1 MYKKYVK
8 RIIDVFVSLS
18 VLVLLSPILLVLYFL
33 VRIDL
38 GKPVLFRHRRP
49 GKGEKIFTLYKFR
62 SMTDA
67 KDTKGNLLPD
77 EERLTRLGRV
87 LRSTSLDELPELL
100 NILKGDM
107 SIVGPRPLE
116 VYFLPFYN
124 ERERHR
130 HDVPPGLTGLAQVNG
145 RNNLSW
151 DQRFEY
157 DIEYIN
163 KISFFNDLKIV
174 FQTVAKVLNGEGTG
188 IPLEDFN
195 VVRQT
200 QRDQTQVPTKS
211 SSE

>member
-130 HDVPPGLTGLAQVNG
+130 HDMPPGLTGLAQVNG

>member
-33 VRIDL
+33 VRIVL
-38 GKPVLFRHRRP
+38 GKPVLFRHQRP
-49 GKGEKIFTLYKFR
+49 GRGEKIFTLYKFR

-67 KDTKGNLLPD
+67 KDTKGDLLPD
-77 EERLTRLGRV
+77 EQRLTRLGRV
-87 LRSTSLDELPELL
+87 LRSSSLDELPELL

-130 HDVPPGLTGLAQVNG
+130 HDVRPGLTGLAQVNG
-145 RNNLSW
+145 RNNLNW

-163 KISFFNDLKIV
+163 KISFFI
-174 FQTVAKVLNGEGTG
+174 FCS
-188 IPLEDFN
+188 IF
-195 VVRQT
+195 
-200 QRDQTQVPTKS
+200 
-211 SSE
+211 